1 MKKTTKTKL
10 IAAILAST
18 TTVAFTGCGP
28 DSSNTQEV
36 YGPPVTSS
44 IVDNSTLD
52 SSKIDS
58 SKIDN
63 SKIDNSISDSNY
75 DPSSDEPQCVYG
87 PPNII
92 MEEE

>member
-28 DSSNTQEV
+28 DSSSTQEV

-52 SSKIDS
+52 SYILDS
-58 SKIDN
+58 SND
-63 SKIDNSISDSNY
+63 SISASNY

-87 PPNII
+87 PPNTIK
-92 MEEE
+92 E

>member
-58 SKIDN
+58 SN
-63 SKIDNSISDSNY
+63 MDNSISDSSY
-75 DPSSDEPQCVYG
+75 DPSNDEPQCVYG

-92 MEEE
+92 MEKE

>member
-58 SKIDN
+58 SKM
-63 SKIDNSISDSNY
+63 DNSISDSNY

>member
-58 SKIDN
+58 SN
-63 SKIDNSISDSNY
+63 MDNSISDSSY
-75 DPSSDEPQCVYG
+75 DPSNDEPQCVYG
-87 PPNII
+87 LPNII
-92 MEEE
+92 MEKE